1 MNGKLRVPSLTLSIQ
16 NMDRL
21 PDGGPLQITIK
32 GQRGLDIGRDQYL
45 DWTLPDPGRI
55 VSSRHC
61 EVRFRDGAYWL
72 HDVSSNGTFVNG
84 SELRMSG
91 PHRLKDGDRLEIGHY
106 IIGASV
112 DSEGALEAA
121 PEPAVLSSAQPDEM
135 WDSAST
141 APPIPASELRPPRP
155 AAEQNDLMNWY
166 VDIPEIDEPR
176 RNEPAWLPPEKGAAP
191 VAPPPVPTPGP
202 NGEAPGFEALPPMT
216 APLPA
221 PRGDWSIHPIPD
233 TPEPAQPSPEP
244 VPLGGYMTSPPAA
257 ILAAKPAR
265 PAAAAAPELP
275 PVAPPIPVKAPAQP
289 LAPPQSLASA
299 PAQAPIGNQLA
310 ARMARGAGVSE
321 EIFNRRSPEEMA
333 ELAGLL
339 LRITCENVKQMLQA
353 RAETKGLVR
362 STNQTMI
369 QALENNPLK
378 FSPTVE
384 DALRIMFGPS
394 TTSYL
399 DAKRAL
405 EDSFKDLKTHQM
417 NTYSAMQQALKM
429 VVQDLDPAV
438 IEAATDKEG
447 GLGGLMSSR
456 KAKLWDHFVT
466 RWKAKTERHDNGLVD
481 AFMLYFSECYDRLAS
496 KLRS

>member
-1 MNGKLRVPSLTLSIQ
+1 
-16 NMDRL
+16 
-21 PDGGPLQITIK
+21 
-32 GQRGLDIGRDQYL
+32 
-45 DWTLPDPGRI
+45 
-55 VSSRHC
+55 
-61 EVRFRDGAYWL
+61 
-72 HDVSSNGTFVNG
+72 
-84 SELRMSG
+84 
-91 PHRLKDGDRLEIGHY
+91 
-106 IIGASV
+106 
-112 DSEGALEAA
+112 
-121 PEPAVLSSAQPDEM
+121 
-135 WDSAST
+135 
-141 APPIPASELRPPRP
+141 
-155 AAEQNDLMNWY
+155 
-166 VDIPEIDEPR
+166 
-176 RNEPAWLPPEKGAAP
+176 
-191 VAPPPVPTPGP
+191 
-202 NGEAPGFEALPPMT
+202 
-216 APLPA
+216 
-221 PRGDWSIHPIPD
+221 
-233 TPEPAQPSPEP
+233 
-244 VPLGGYMTSPPAA
+244 MTSPPAA

-265 PAAAAAPELP
+265 PAAAAVDTAPEP
-275 PVAPPIPVKAPAQP
+275 PPAAPLTSVKAPAQT
-289 LAPPQSLASA
+289 Q
-299 PAQAPIGNQLA
+299 IGNQLA

-429 VVQDLDPAV
+429 VVADLDPAI

-447 GLGGLMSSR
+447 GLGGLMGSR